1 MSYSLHRSAE
11 RDLTDAFR
19 FYKAEAGRGVAGRF
33 LNEFERVVRILEEF
47 PDIGTPT
54 NEGRRTYPEGR
65 QARVVASAPARSR
78 PLGPPASRRPLS
90 SGIGHRQL
98 PWRGTLLDEV
108 TMPTIEVMLP
118 EDVYLALRRS
128 PGEVARD
135 VRVAAAVEWY
145 AEGLVSQGKASEL
158 AGLSRPEFLDE
169 LAKRK
174 VPVIQM
180 TVEELRAELAG
191 E

>member
-1 MSYSLHRSAE
+1 M
-11 RDLTDAFR
+11 T
-19 FYKAEAGRGVAGRF
+19 
-33 LNEFERVVRILEEF
+33 
-47 PDIGTPT
+47 
-54 NEGRRTYPEGR
+54 
-65 QARVVASAPARSR
+65 
-78 PLGPPASRRPLS
+78 
-90 SGIGHRQL
+90 
-98 PWRGTLLDEV
+98 
-108 TMPTIEVMLP
+108 TIEVTLP
-118 EDVYLALRRS
+118 EDVFLALRKS
-128 PGEVARD
+128 PQEVTRD

-180 TVEELRAELAG
+180 TIEELKAELAG